1 MRKTSF
7 FSLLAGIAAGAA
19 IGMLYAPDKGWK
31 TRARVKK
38 AAENGF
44 EDLKDGFADLSG
56 KVDEKAS
63 ETKESLKSLKE
74 TIAAKGEEIKEGTRE
89 MLLRQLDRLEA
100 ALRKA
105 EGEEEAPAG
114 EEAPAVDE
122 QPQGDE

>member
-1 MRKTSF
+1 MSSKTSF
-7 FSLLAGIAAGAA
+7 FSLLVGIAAGAA

-38 AAENGF
+38 AAENGLD
-44 EDLKDGFADLSG
+44 DLKEGFADLSG

-74 TIAAKGEEIKEGTRE
+74 TLAAKGAEIKEGTRE

-105 EGEEEAPAG
+105 EGEEAPEDSAQ
-114 EEAPAVDE
+114 VDE
-122 QPQGDE
+122 QPAENE